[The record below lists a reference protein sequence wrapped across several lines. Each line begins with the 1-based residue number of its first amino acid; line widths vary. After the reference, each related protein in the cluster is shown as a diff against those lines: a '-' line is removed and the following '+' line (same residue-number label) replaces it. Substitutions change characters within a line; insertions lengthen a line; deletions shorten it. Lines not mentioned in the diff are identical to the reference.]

1 MWLGTHAG
9 SQPLVLVAG
18 KVPGFFGGSWAKRWF
33 PVGSH
38 RFLGSFCWS
47 WVVPQ
52 VPGWFLEASEPH
64 VHVHWF
70 LPWGGLSYTPPGG
83 YGGSSWACLLGL
95 PGPSQGPSSRVLLG
109 AQILPKG
116 AYYGPFLG
124 SKQGPKQSPYS
135 PPRSTPF
142 GALIEP
148 L

>member
-1 MWLGTHAG
+1 MFMWLGTHVG

-52 VPGWFLEASEPH
+52 VPGWFLEAPEPH

-70 LPWGGLSYTPPGG
+70 LPWGASPIPPLGDMGGL
-83 YGGSSWACLLGL
+83 ALLLYIYIYIYIYLAG
-95 PGPSQGPSSRVLLG
+95 
-109 AQILPKG
+109 
-116 AYYGPFLG
+116 
-124 SKQGPKQSPYS
+124 
-135 PPRSTPF
+135 
-142 GALIEP
+142 
-148 L
+148 